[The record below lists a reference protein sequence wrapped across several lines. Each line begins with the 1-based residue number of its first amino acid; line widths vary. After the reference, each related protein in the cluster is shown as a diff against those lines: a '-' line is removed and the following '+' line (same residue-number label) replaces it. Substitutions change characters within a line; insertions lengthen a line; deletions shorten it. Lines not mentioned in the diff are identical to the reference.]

1 MRKILQRSE
10 RGMAFLLAFLMAVSS
25 PASVLAANPIVSKVK
40 DEGNDLDYTFTE
52 NTSEDGTSADIQLEV
67 IEKNGNMLT
76 EVTMPDG
83 TVIFP
88 EARDG
93 QDGFKQSV
101 DGAEKNVVHYEAT
114 ENGTVKF
121 KLKYNVPILSP
132 VQEEP
137 IQETQEQPES
147 QPEFQSEP
155 QEETQPEA
163 QPEPTEK
170 TEPESQIEAIP
181 EPGMQESEV
190 QEPEE
195 ENLVSKVVDTIFP
208 VLEVQAA
215 EPNSATE
222 ERMMEVS
229 YEVTSI
235 VPEKET
241 EDENAEDTE
250 VVQKKYNNANLRE
263 DVVTDTTGSIA
274 ISVNNTA
281 ITRPEDF
288 VIGEPSQD
296 LINLTVVYAPSSSD
310 SGRKAK
316 ITIPEGF
323 NLAKVPSASDLVS
336 AFEITQNGNT
346 LEISFYDSMN
356 IMAVF
361 DIQVKQDKELLY
373 RNASVSS
380 KDYVF
385 LLEGFA
391 DNTEP
396 VLNENLVLPIPELM
410 DADYQIDMNPN
421 LLWGDV
427 KKPSLAG
434 SNANVLYT
442 LKITKKAKTKRQDD
456 FEIYVPKTLQG
467 GQYHIDQKGSFVDSI
482 TVNGT
487 QYWYNN
493 FNSNFSSWSEKEYF
507 VIKPKSEF
515 MKTLIQNAY
524 LQDSTIECKLKYE
537 TTYSNTDASQQ
548 IFCNEKY
555 TSITDLLVKADDKDL
570 YTSSLTLDTTNE
582 GQHLLNFSSSQS
594 GKVQLAGTDVVN
606 SISITSYP
614 YTENIRDVE
623 VSLNI
628 PEEFQV
634 KGISSE
640 SNITEI
646 KTNKGRTI
654 VASEISGLGADEYV
668 TVIKAKG
675 NIYHHSSLKVDLD
688 IHIREHYVDG
698 RIISSPT
705 YANITGDVSSTEQN
719 VQERKISQSFKI
731 TNRISDNLEIRNS
744 SYKYQEVLCGT
755 TDRGMTYY
763 QISAQSADK
772 DTQRYENAV
781 LEIMGQELLSLTD
794 AVSFTGTDTEIE
806 KFRIKYTT
814 YSSSEEREAAPEK
827 SSDGRYYARCL
838 LAEGDY
844 ITSLK
849 ICSTELDLNDAG
861 IIVQLTASQIPEMLP
876 LDNSSL
882 DEKSYATTIKFSADN
897 TTKTR
902 EETNDSCTFRK
913 PVDADI
919 LTVNDMSAIQKNAG
933 EVNIE
938 LGSIHLDKID
948 DSGRI
953 EYKNPVID
961 FTGADSELLSWV
973 RGGRIKGKI
982 YNQPLPINWHITTN
996 KGRNITVSYASNPEF
1011 PLGGDEY
1018 ITDLKM
1024 VWDYGSTSYIPIDDV
1039 TVTLF
1044 GTPQIYSKI
1053 TGEYIGNEYK
1063 SYTLKTSFE
1072 ADNKEKYE
1080 QEGKSISISGKGQV
1094 TATSISSIIKLG
1106 SDKIY
1111 QGNSFDISITP
1122 NIAVTNSGARDF
1134 NVKNPVF
1141 YLEVDSRYSFES
1153 GSIATSL
1160 GTVKATWKPGK
1171 LGNGNSVLKIELQD
1185 YLNKVSGTNIIVPL
1199 TFKLRVKPSVEPER
1213 GVQPIISLWADMTE
1227 TTAIVQPEGYV
1238 DVILENTVKDTVGI
1252 QDDAEKEFYTV
1263 STSVSGGQEI
1273 LPVNEMGIS
1282 SLGIENASFGETVK
1296 GHDNDKY
1303 GQQLSI
1309 ISNYDVPTKDWIIYV
1324 PIPKEGKSVH
1334 YKTLENGVASIG
1346 ESPEAGIGMNLTG
1359 PVEIGNAPA
1368 GTRVSYTTNENPAY
1382 SLDGSSAGN
1391 YSESVSDWSKV
1402 TMVKIEV
1409 PELEAKGKIYPVFNY
1424 ASDTK
1429 IKPKDLLCY
1438 GGVYFNT
1445 KVGDALDY
1453 FYGSEGSYTKNNT
1466 YTIID
1471 YKVTGH
1477 VWEEMAVPSDHI
1489 LTDTDKAKA
1498 GVTVFTTGKD
1508 GKTLKAVTDADGDYT
1523 LVIPSHGD
1531 YDISIQMPDNDHT
1544 KPKEKYSLVD
1554 AGQGT
1559 ENNSSKFDSAT
1570 KKVSVT
1576 LDKDDID
1583 KQNAGLW
1590 AERIAFV
1597 EPEDIY
1603 MAKGTTENVPV
1614 YYFPS
1619 YVKVTFGQADDT
1631 SIATV
1636 SDDGVITAI
1645 ETGVTQA
1652 EVSIPDG
1659 RGGTVTDTYNI
1670 HVIPQKPTAVP
1681 EIVHIFEGG
1690 SFDPKSGVTITD
1702 GDGNIIPVD
1711 DPKITIDNP
1720 VDTSIPGKYI
1730 VTYTITDEYDRV
1742 VKAYRSIY
1750 VHEKIQIVK
1759 PDDWLTKTGTQ
1770 MTSLDGV
1777 SASYGQVQEDGS
1789 IKRVDVPVGAVPA
1802 DTFTLNDPGKQKVEL
1817 TASVVYEGAS
1827 DTANASYTVTFNDRP
1842 VITAPDE
1849 IYVKPGTSGTTLAHA
1864 INGTAAMETADGSV
1878 DLTDELIYERD
1889 SSFDTSVPNSS
1900 GKVTLEVTDPDTG
1913 EVITKEVVVH
1923 ITGEAVIAAEDLDV
1937 VVGQAYDPSVK
1948 VIITDGRG
1956 NPVTFT
1962 PDMVKKGNVPLD
1974 DDGKLTTIGEY
1985 EVTYHYTDA
1994 YGNEAETTRTVKVN
2008 GALTLVTPDKH
2019 LRQEAGG
2026 SYTPDTASV
2035 YYRNSKNEKIEV
2047 TGGSYDVN
2055 VDLTDIKVTAVKYTA
2070 THPLSKEET
2079 EQGFDVYVHGN
2090 PVITAEGD
2098 SIYTHTSTGTD
2109 VLVDVI
2115 KAGNGN
2121 GHKTPAAAYV
2131 EYARKDG
2138 TTQKVDL
2145 TAFIQY
2151 EVSDTYT
2158 EKTAGTYPVK
2168 LTVSDALYVLAAA
2181 PGLAPAET
2189 ASSVDVEV
2197 ADKIYTV
2204 KFALKDGERG
2214 GTLSGDT
2221 ADQNVKYNQ
2230 YAAPGAEVS
2239 VSVGSAFLGW
2249 SYSYTPAGTTTLVS
2263 GTVMD
2268 YTTVPILNDVTFTA
2282 NFAKVPFV
2290 SGSST
2295 NGFVSVQKGGAPAD
2309 AGTDTITKIEYDLS
2323 DTLPAEAGFKFA
2335 GIPHYHIDEIKVSD
2349 LYNHEFIL
2357 NLSSTEKQSFTVG
2370 EDGHTSDIQVS
2381 VDKAN
2386 GTVQVAGIDESLMFS
2401 FAFTEDTKYTVSF
2414 KEEKDSTDN
2423 WGQNKDLYTGDVMG
2437 NAPAEE
2443 PVKPG
2448 CTFGGWSS
2456 DGNNSPDKMY
2466 NPNALITDKDEV
2478 YYAVWIPKEY
2488 TIHYNTDGG
2497 TAIPD
2502 KTGVHYADKG
2512 LIPADNP
2519 TKTGYIFAGWEKDT
2533 VKITGETVYSDLV
2546 ADDTVMEVTLTAKWE
2561 IKHFNA
2567 SWVLKDDE
2575 TLGSIEGG
2583 NQKEEGI
2590 AYKGNATKDVTAAPA
2605 SNDSEFIG
2613 WEYSYIPDGS
2623 TMPVTGFT
2631 DDYKTIP
2638 VLGDIT
2644 FTARFAA
2651 KPFISIGATNGKVT
2665 AAKGI
2670 TPEEISES
2678 SGTTAL
2684 VQFTAA
2690 DDIENKKGEA
2700 ALKYAADMHHHLTT
2714 VSFKDTS
2721 GHEYT
2726 VWTKDGSGITADSDY
2741 EVGDKT
2747 PATKVTVELDEQNGT
2762 ILVSNIDT
2770 SLAFTVVFEE
2780 DPKYKVEFFRDKEDP
2795 ASLVQTNDGLYTGNP
2810 VGDKPKEDPTKPG
2823 YRFLGWSGDG
2833 TNAPDKMYSPDAR
2846 IADGDIAYYGVWELI
2861 DYKLA
2866 ISNTVAGEYGNK
2878 KQDFHFTITLKDK
2891 DGKPLSGTYP
2901 YSGAAIGGVEKP
2913 GDGTVTLDVDG
2924 TAEITLK
2931 HGQSIIL
2938 DGLHIGEQ
2946 YTVVETEADQNGY
2959 ITTST
2964 GDTNLS
2970 ITDHTAADFTNTR
2983 TIAPPTGVGP
2993 IKPHPPALILSILL
3007 LLLTCIGFLWARRR
3021 RRA

>member
-1 MRKILQRSE
+1 MRKMLQRSE

-25 PASVLAANPIVSKVK
+25 PASVLAANPIITEVK

-52 NTSEDGTSADIQLEV
+52 NTSGDGTSADIQLEV

-101 DGAEKNVVHYEAT
+101 DGAKKNVVHYEAT

-121 KLKYNVPILSP
+121 KLKYNVSIMSP

-155 QEETQPEA
+155 QEELQPEV

-170 TEPESQIEAIP
+170 TEAESQMETMPESET
-181 EPGMQESEV
+181 QESEV
-190 QEPEE
+190 QDPEE
-195 ENLVSKVVDTIFP
+195 ENVVSKVVDSIFP
-208 VLEVQAA
+208 VMEVQAA

-222 ERMMEVS
+222 ERVMEVS
-229 YEVTSI
+229 YEVTDI
-235 VPEKET
+235 VPLKET
-241 EDENAEDTE
+241 EETKAEEPEEEPEKDP
-250 VVQKKYNNANLRE
+250 VKDGSLDLLD
-263 DVVTDTTGSIA
+263 DVATDATGSIS
-274 ISVNNTA
+274 ISDNNTA
-281 ITRPEDF
+281 ITQPSDF
-288 VIGEPSQD
+288 VIGDPNQEY
-296 LINLTVVYAPSSSD
+296 INLTVRYSPSNINT
-310 SGRKAK
+310 GRKVK

-323 NLAKVPSASDLVS
+323 VLVKVPSASDLVS
-336 AFEITQNGNT
+336 ASEIEQTGNVVDIT
-346 LEISFYDSMN
+346 FHDN
-356 IMAVF
+356 INITATF
-361 DIQVKQDKELLY
+361 DIQIQQNKKLLY
-373 RNASVSS
+373 ENASNTA
-380 KDYVF
+380 KKYEF
-385 LLEGFA
+385 LLEGFVSD
-391 DNTEP
+391 DNVE
-396 VLNENLVLPIPELM
+396 VLKETFSFSTNELKSPE
-410 DADYQIDMNPN
+410 
-421 LLWGDV
+421 
-427 KKPSLAG
+427 
-434 SNANVLYT
+434 YT
-442 LKITKKAKTKRQDD
+442 LEFDSTTIQYK
-456 FEIYVPKTLQG
+456 PKTGAWAGNYTLSIKKTAQG
-467 GQYHIDQKGSFVDSI
+467 
-482 TVNGT
+482 
-487 QYWYNN
+487 
-493 FNSNFSSWSEKEYF
+493 
-507 VIKPKSEF
+507 
-515 MKTLIQNAY
+515 
-524 LQDSTIECKLKYE
+524 KL
-537 TTYSNTDASQQ
+537 
-548 IFCNEKY
+548 
-555 TSITDLLVKADDKDL
+555 DKVFL
-570 YTSSLTLDTTNE
+570 RVPRYMTPS
-582 GQHLLNFSSSQS
+582 
-594 GKVQLAGTDVVN
+594 
-606 SISITSYP
+606 
-614 YTENIRDVE
+614 
-623 VSLNI
+623 
-628 PEEFQV
+628 
-634 KGISSE
+634 
-640 SNITEI
+640 
-646 KTNKGRTI
+646 
-654 VASEISGLGADEYV
+654 
-668 TVIKAKG
+668 KG
-675 NIYHHSSLKVDLD
+675 N
-688 IHIREHYVDG
+688 
-698 RIISSPT
+698 
-705 YANITGDVSSTEQN
+705 A
-719 VQERKISQSFKI
+719 
-731 TNRISDNLEIRNS
+731 LEIRNMNS
-744 SYKYQEVLCGT
+744 SWLDSADSNYYLLALPDSLNYAYTDTTYTYKFAYSSSDSKYDAGQVYQTPDFSIQTEQSGT
-755 TDRGMTYY
+755 QVWNTDKRLAFDASQVERSFQVSNLGTDGLKLTSFLGDENKSIPYQWIAKPDDDYMPVRNGRWTFTVPTEMIVTSVSADNGFVFKTNLGRSVTAEEIVALNPMNEWIASAVYEGTLPRGKAGPMFIYAVREQYPNGTLVTPGTYY
-763 QISAQSADK
+763 GSMKVEALSETIEAYERDLSLQIVARDK
-772 DTQRYENAV
+772 DILKLSTSSNLISTSESYERLIGAPTNSYTPYFNVYLTTLKSNPAV
-781 LEIMGQELLSLTD
+781 QIYKNIELNFEGKELLSLVNRLGASPSVWQGGFLKYRT
-794 AVSFTGTDTEIE
+794 VKGQEYTINTEDNSGGVIE
-806 KFRIKYTT
+806 LPT
-814 YSSSEEREAAPEK
+814 E
-827 SSDGRYYARCL
+827 D
-838 LAEGDY
+838 GDY
-844 ITSLK
+844 IVGITITWNQFDVLAKGGTYASFYLFS
-849 ICSTELDLNDAG
+849 STN
-861 IIVQLTASQIPEMLP
+861 IPEKL
-876 LDNSSL
+876 
-882 DEKSYATTIKFSADN
+882 
-897 TTKTR
+897 
-902 EETNDSCTFRK
+902 
-913 PVDADI
+913 
-919 LTVNDMSAIQKNAG
+919 
-933 EVNIE
+933 
-938 LGSIHLDKID
+938 
-948 DSGRI
+948 
-953 EYKNPVID
+953 
-961 FTGADSELLSWV
+961 
-973 RGGRIKGKI
+973 
-982 YNQPLPINWHITTN
+982 
-996 KGRNITVSYASNPEF
+996 
-1011 PLGGDEY
+1011 
-1018 ITDLKM
+1018 
-1024 VWDYGSTSYIPIDDV
+1024 PIDDYRELSDETLSA
-1039 TVTLF
+1039 TVTFTAENMRTDQSITSNVKFNAPVDGEFVQVDDLSGTSVSPLKSGF
-1044 GTPQIYSKI
+1044 G
-1053 TGEYIGNEYK
+1053 EIGKVTIK
-1063 SYTLKTSFE
+1063 SNS
-1072 ADNKEKYE
+1072 A
-1080 QEGKSISISGKGQV
+1080 GIG
-1094 TATSISSIIKLG
+1094 SSIRYENMVL
-1106 SDKIY
+1106 
-1111 QGNSFDISITP
+1111 
-1122 NIAVTNSGARDF
+1122 DF
-1134 NVKNPVF
+1134 SKTDPGI
-1141 YLEVDSRYSFES
+1141 LSLIDS
-1153 GSIATSL
+1153 
-1160 GTVKATWKPGK
+1160 
-1171 LGNGNSVLKIELQD
+1171 
-1185 YLNKVSGTNIIVPL
+1185 
-1199 TFKLRVKPSVEPER
+1199 
-1213 GVQPIISLWADMTE
+1213 
-1227 TTAIVQPEGYV
+1227 VQPEGYNFQYAV
-1238 DVILENTVKDTVGI
+1238 YTTNFHTEERTLGTVNNAFSFRLQDGEYITGLKLIAPQFNTAYSSWIKLINTRATAGSFPNGTDISQEPQSYPITVVFSADNSKLSYEKTNQSVTIDGLAEASITGLEERSGNITYNTARTYQGNTVTADTEIYFKFVNASAASAHIRKPVLYYHIAPFYSYQPGTASVKGYEGEISETLLTTASGSRVLKLELEDYEQAIADSSSADLNTAPHYSFNTMLTLRVNSSAPPAKDYKPIKEIWLDLENSCQRLDKKSAALILENTVTDTESILGV
-1252 QDDAEKEFYTV
+1252 DSNKKLYKCET
-1263 STSVSGGQEI
+1263 TSSHEV

-1309 ISNYDVPTKDWIIYV
+1309 ISNYDEPTKDWIIYV

-1334 YKTLENGVASIG
+1334 YKILENGVASIG

-1359 PVEIGNAPA
+1359 PVEIGNVPA
-1368 GTRVSYTTNENPAY
+1368 GTRVSYTTDENPAY

-1409 PELEAKGKIYPVFNY
+1409 PELEAKEKIYPVLNY

-1429 IKPKDLLCY
+1429 IKPKDLSCY
-1438 GGVYFNT
+1438 GGVYFNA
-1445 KVGDALDY
+1445 KVGDAADY
-1453 FYGSEGSYTKNNT
+1453 FYGSEGSYVKNNT

-1489 LTDTDKAKA
+1489 LTDVDQAKA
-1498 GVTVFTTGKD
+1498 GVTVSTTGKD

-1531 YDISIQMPDNDHT
+1531 YDISIQMPDNEHT
-1544 KPKEKYSLVD
+1544 KPKEKFTLVD

-1559 ENNSSKFDSAT
+1559 ENNSSKFDPVT

-1652 EVSIPDG
+1652 EASIPDG

-1702 GDGNIIPVD
+1702 GDGNNIPVD

-1770 MTSLDGV
+1770 ITSLDGV
-1777 SASYGQVQEDGS
+1777 SASYGQIQEDGS
-1789 IKRVDVPVGAVPA
+1789 IKRVDVSVEAVPA
-1802 DTFTLNDPGKQKVEL
+1802 DTFTLNNPGKQKVEL

-1842 VITAPDE
+1842 VITSPDE
-1849 IYVKPGTSGTTLAHA
+1849 IYVKPGTSGTTLTHA

-1878 DLTDELIYERD
+1878 DLTDELIYEKD

-1913 EVITKEVVVH
+1913 EVITKEVAVH
-1923 ITGEAVIAAEDLDV
+1923 ITGEAVIAAENLDV

-1948 VIITDGRG
+1948 VTITDGRG
-1956 NPVTFT
+1956 DPVTFT
-1962 PDMVKKGNVPLD
+1962 PDMVKKGNVPVD

-2026 SYTPDTASV
+2026 TYTPDTASA

-2047 TGGSYDVN
+2047 SGGFYDVN
-2055 VDLTDIKVTAVKYTA
+2055 VDLTDIKVTTVKYTA

-2115 KAGNGN
+2115 KAGTGN

-2131 EYARKDG
+2131 EYAKKDG
-2138 TTQKVDL
+2138 TTQKIDL

-2189 ASSVDVEV
+2189 ASSVYVEV

-2204 KFALKDGERG
+2204 KFSLKDGERG

-2221 ADQNVKYNQ
+2221 ADQSVKYNQ
-2230 YAAPGAEVS
+2230 HAAVGADVS

-2249 SYSYTPAGTTTLVS
+2249 SYSYTPAGTTTPVS

-2268 YTTVPILNDVTFTA
+2268 YTTVPILNDVTFIA

-2357 NLSSTEKQSFTVG
+2357 NLSSTEKQGFTVG

-2386 GTVQVAGIDESLMFS
+2386 GTVQVAGIDESLRFS
-2401 FAFTEDTKYTVSF
+2401 FAFAEDTKYTVSF

-2423 WGQNKDLYTGDVMG
+2423 WGQNTELYTGDVMG

-2443 PVKPG
+2443 PVKLG
-2448 CTFGGWSS
+2448 YAFDGWSS
-2456 DGNNSPDKMY
+2456 DGSNFPDKIY
-2466 NPNALITDKDEV
+2466 DPNALITDKDEV

-2497 TAIPD
+2497 TTVPD

-2512 LIPADNP
+2512 LIPAYDP
-2519 TKTGYIFAGWEKDT
+2519 TKTGYTFAGWEKDT
-2533 VKITGETVYSDLV
+2533 VKITAETAYSELV
-2546 ADDTVMEVTLTAKWE
+2546 ADDTVMEVTLTAKWK
-2561 IKHFNA
+2561 IKHYTA
-2567 SWVLKDDE
+2567 SWVLKDGE
-2575 TLGSIEGG
+2575 TLGNIEGG

-2590 AYKGNATKDVTAAPA
+2590 AYNGNAAKDVTAAPA

-2665 AAKGI
+2665 AAKGT

-2714 VSFKDTS
+2714 ISFKDTS

-2726 VWTKDGSGITADSDY
+2726 VWTKDGSGTTAGPDY
-2741 EVGDKT
+2741 EVGDKI
-2747 PATKVTVELDEQNGT
+2747 PATKVTAELDEQNGT

-2780 DPKYKVEFFRDKEDP
+2780 DPKYKVEFFRDKDDP

-2810 VGDKPKEDPTKPG
+2810 VGEKPDADPTKPG
-2823 YRFLGWSGDG
+2823 YNFLGWSMDG
-2833 TNAPDKMYSPDAR
+2833 TNNPDKMYNKDTL
-2846 IADGDIAYYGVWELI
+2846 IDNADVAYYGVWELI
-2861 DYKLA
+2861 DYKLI
-2866 ISNTVAGEYGNK
+2866 ISKTVDGEHGNK
-2878 KQDFHFTITLKDK
+2878 KQDFHFTMTLKDK
-2891 DGKPLSGTYP
+2891 DGTPLSGTYA
-2901 YSGAAIGGVEKP
+2901 YTGEAIAGVSKP
-2913 GDGTVTLDVDG
+2913 GDGTVTLD
-2924 TAEITLK
+2924 AEGKAAITLR
-2931 HGQSIIL
+2931 HGQNIIL
-2938 DGLHIGEQ
+2938 NGLHIGEQ
-2946 YTVVETEADQNGY
+2946 YTIEETEANQNGY
-2959 ITTST
+2959 VTSATGESNPNIT
-2964 GDTNLS
+2964 GDCE
-2970 ITDHTAADFTNTR
+2970 AVFTNTR
-2983 TIAPPTGVGP
+2983 TTTPPTGIGP
-2993 IKPHPPALILSILL
+2993 MNHFPTLILGVVFLF
-3007 LLLTCIGFLWARRR
+3007 LTCAGIVWARRR